1 MLKFEKNSEIT
12 LLGDKYLMDKVLK
25 NLAKLH
31 SEEIIQ
37 YFHDLNIRFPR
48 IIRVLTLKNI
58 FRENVLETRQN
69 RHTLADEMNYRLSW
83 FNQFTE
89 VQLVNLFKF
98 YKDDEL
104 QKLYLHDLWINI
116 LNELVNQEIKQHDLK
131 NLLDLKSSKKD
142 VEDILVFN
150 NNLNVLFFDEKGEI
164 DGLTQDQIRPVL
176 FKSSTITEIR
186 ELGKKYGVN
195 VPVRL
200 KKKELIELIV
210 EELKER
216 GEYSEKKEEE
226 LNKMNLVLIQR
237 FTRVNDIK
245 VSTELKKEEVIEY
258 ILSHATET
266 KSSYY
271 VPSASLYKE
280 LESPIIINTP
290 VEEEIEELIVQK
302 EPVVE
307 EVIEEVIE
315 VIIEPEEEVI
325 EPIVEKPVEIIK
337 EVVTEKVVYVNDN
350 HVVPKETYDYTKVE
364 KTVINTTEFHGK
376 KASEFELSI
385 FNEEVVNEDSN
396 NNEDDNLEGYYK
408 TRMMEE
414 GHSGKK
420 TNVFLEIL
428 IWILSLA
435 FILFLLLFIYA
446 LFTPNQAP
454 AVIEKFE
461 KAISTKF
468 FEFFRKMARAILP
481 NK

>member
-1 MLKFEKNSEIT
+1 M
-12 LLGDKYLMDKVLK
+12 
-25 NLAKLH
+25 
-31 SEEIIQ
+31 
-37 YFHDLNIRFPR
+37 
-48 IIRVLTLKNI
+48 
-58 FRENVLETRQN
+58 LETRQN

-280 LESPIIINTP
+280 LESPIIIETP

-315 VIIEPEEEVI
+315 EIIEPEEVIEEIIEPEEEVI
-325 EPIVEKPVEIIK
+325 EPVVEKPVEIIK

-350 HVVPKETYDYTKVE
+350 HVVPKKTYDYTKVE

-408 TRMMEE
+408 IRMMEE
-414 GHSGKK
+414 GQSGKRM
-420 TNVFLEIL
+420 NIFLRIL

-435 FILFLLLFIYA
+435 FIIFLLLFIYA

-454 AVIEKFE
+454 AVLEKFE